1 MAKARGHLRRLR
13 ASVRNVLRY
22 ADPRGVGNEI
32 LKITDF
38 GSGGRPVLLLP
49 GFMSTRRGMMLLER
63 RLRREGYLVF
73 SLKLGGLFD
82 TFNTHSIEESAQL
95 VKEKVE
101 RLYSRYDLGPLA
113 IVGHSKGGLIARYYV
128 KRLGGD
134 ARCCVMVTMGT
145 PHHGTKTAYLGAAF
159 MGAFAPSIWQMMPM
173 SPFIRRL
180 KRGPFP
186 PHVRLASIWSSDD
199 GIASCRAATLETDGR
214 SDIVNI
220 GLEGLTHRDFLTSKK
235 AYQAVSEQ
243 LKLGFEEELAARR
256 PPVELRVVEE
266 REAG

>member
-1 MAKARGHLRRLR
+1 MRVRGRLRRLR
-13 ASVRNVLRY
+13 ANVRNVLRY

-38 GSGGRPVLLLP
+38 GAGGRPVLLLP

-82 TFNTHSIEESAQL
+82 TFNTHSIEETAQL

-134 ARCCVMVTMGT
+134 AHCCVMVTLGT
-145 PHHGTKTAYLGAAF
+145 PHNGTNKAYLGAML
-159 MGAFAPSIWQMMPM
+159 MGAVAPSIWQLTPM

-186 PHVRLASIWSSDD
+186 PRVRLASVWSSDD
-199 GIASCRAATLETDGR
+199 GIASARSATLETDGR
-214 SDIVNI
+214 ADIVNV

-235 AYQAVSEQ
+235 AYKAVSEQ
-243 LKLGFEEELAARR
+243 LRLGFEKELERKLAREDGGR
-256 PPVELRVVEE
+256 Q

>member
-1 MAKARGHLRRLR
+1 MASVQRHLRRLR
-13 ASVRNVLRY
+13 AKVRNVLRY

-38 GSGGRPVLLLP
+38 KGGGRPVLLLP
-49 GFMSTRRGMMLLER
+49 GFMSTRRGLMLLER

-82 TFNTHSIEESAQL
+82 TFNTHSIEESALL
-95 VKEKVE
+95 VKAKVE
-101 RLYSRYDLGPLA
+101 RLYSRYDLGPMA

-134 ARCCVMVTMGT
+134 ARCRVMVTLGT
-145 PHHGTKTAYLGAAF
+145 PHNGTHAAYLGAAF
-159 MGAFAPSIWQMMPM
+159 MGLFAPSIWQMMPM

-180 KRGPFP
+180 KKGPFP
-186 PHVRLASIWSSDD
+186 AHVRLASIWSSDD
-199 GIASCRAATLETDGR
+199 GISSCRAATLETDGR

-220 GLEGLTHRDFLTSKK
+220 QVEELTHRDFLTSKN
-235 AYQAVSEQ
+235 AYEAVSEQ
-243 LKLGFEEELAARR
+243 LRLGFAEVDAPSEPQRDEVFER
-256 PPVELRVVEE
+256 